1 MNDDSV
7 AGRVLE
13 TVTFPIERGKLYEL
27 ARAFH
32 ESSRAWYDDGAA
44 AEAGFDGIP
53 VPPTVTALADHWRPG
68 GALGTALALG
78 LDITRLL
85 HGESSWD
92 YLVPVR
98 AGDQL
103 TATTHITGSTTREG
117 KRGGTM
123 TLIMLETEFTNHCG
137 ELAIRRR
144 DTLIE
149 TGAPA

>member
-1 MNDDSV
+1 M
-7 AGRVLE
+7 
-13 TVTFPIERGKLYEL
+13 
-27 ARAFH
+27 
-32 ESSRAWYDDGAA
+32 
-44 AEAGFDGIP
+44 
-53 VPPTVTALADHWRPG
+53 
-68 GALGTALALG
+68 
-78 LDITRLL
+78 
-85 HGESSWD
+85 
-92 YLVPVR
+92 PVR